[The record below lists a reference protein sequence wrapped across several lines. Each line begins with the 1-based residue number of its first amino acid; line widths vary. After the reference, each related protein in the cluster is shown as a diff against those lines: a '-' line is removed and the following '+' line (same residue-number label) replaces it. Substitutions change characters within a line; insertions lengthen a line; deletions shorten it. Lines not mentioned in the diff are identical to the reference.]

1 MAILSNVILFLAIF
15 VAIVFSLLVLLTG
28 KGDAM
33 SGGGSVRT
41 SYKGKATFDDIMSK
55 ATLILGVSFMALVL
69 FYSVLSKRVLADEG
83 KIKPSG
89 SISKEVPVTNNA
101 PAVSNNAPS
110 VSNNAPAASNNAPAV
125 TNNAPAATAAN
136 NAPSTNSPATNAP
149 AAANNTPVSPGT
161 VTPADNNAPKK

>member
-110 VSNNAPAASNNAPAV
+110 VSNNAPAV
-125 TNNAPAATAAN
+125 TNNAPATTAAN